1 MLNISQLAASGP
13 NDSDLS
19 DEDDNPSDVE
29 HYDHESP
36 GTHEEVQESQGELG
50 APKADGKPKKKRKIK
65 TLADEA
71 AAALESSEEK
81 PKKKAKKAKTPK
93 EPKPKKE
100 RKPRAKK
107 APKEPKKGPGR
118 GIRADGKPRRKPGT
132 NPPKSEEAAKYGR
145 KVAKLRAAAG
155 MTQAQLAEKCGFG
168 QPTIANI
175 ERGTIPAG
183 ERKINGEPSAKARLA
198 KALKEPSLGPKE

>member
-1 MLNISQLAASGP
+1 MTFSQIGP
-13 NDSDLS
+13 DDGNETNEER
-19 DEDDNPSDVE
+19 EDDEVVE
-29 HYDHESP
+29 RFDHDCP
-36 GTHEEVQESQGELG
+36 PTHEEEQERQAELG
-50 APKADGKPKKKRKIK
+50 APKAEGGKKKG
-65 TLADEA
+65 
-71 AAALESSEEK
+71 
-81 PKKKAKKAKTPK
+81 KKAKTPK
-93 EPKPKKE
+93 
-100 RKPRAKK
+100 
-107 APKEPKKGPGR
+107 APKEPKAPKAKKPRKPKAEKPAKGPGR

-145 KVAKLRAAAG
+145 KVAKLREAMG
-155 MTQAQLAEKCGFG
+155 WTQAVLAEKCGFG